1 MPLFKT
7 IPVTGGL
14 IGIWQ
19 LTEKSS
25 DLTTGF
31 SSKELENH
39 SFKQYTYEKRQ
50 VEWLATRLLLR
61 QMIGSD
67 FTISYSETGKP
78 ILDHSRF
85 KHLSI
90 SHSRYFVAVFVH
102 EQLIIGIDIEDLTR
116 NYIQIEKR
124 YLSEKELITVN
135 KNPKLQCLY
144 WCAKEAI
151 FKLIPHDGVEFREQ
165 MHISPFDPDLDDR
178 FTGRFTSES
187 EELVFQLYFESFSDH
202 GLVWVMDNK

>member
-14 IGIWQ
+14 IGVWQ
-19 LTEKSS
+19 LTEKSR
-25 DLTTGF
+25 DLTPHF
-31 SSKELENH
+31 SSKELDNH
-39 SFKQYTYEKRQ
+39 AYKQYTYEKRQ
-50 VEWLATRLLLR
+50 VEWLATRLLIR

-78 ILDHSRF
+78 ILEHSRF
-85 KHLSI
+85 KHVSI

-102 EQLIIGIDIEDLTR
+102 EQLNIGIDIEDLTR
-116 NYIQIEKR
+116 NYIKIEKR
-124 YLSEKELITVN
+124 FLSENELVAVN

-151 FKLIPHDGVEFREQ
+151 FKLIPNEGVEFREQ
-165 MHISPFDPDLDDR
+165 ILISPFNPEFEDR
-178 FTGRFTSES
+178 FSARFKSES
-187 EELVFQLYFESFSDH
+187 EELIFQLYFEMFCDH
-202 GLVWVMDNK
+202 GLVWVMDSR